1 MVHKTGL
8 EDYYVVRNQKKL
20 RFGYTTGS
28 CAAGAARG
36 AAELLLGEDEIGEA
50 ELMTPKGILL
60 HLELLDMKRD
70 ENAASCAV
78 RKDAGD
84 DPDTTN
90 GILVYAKV
98 EKFQIRSDME
108 DRIVIDGG
116 TGVGR
121 VTKPG
126 LSQKIGEAAIN
137 PVPRAMILQAVE
149 EIADRYHYEGGLKVT
164 ISVPEGEKI
173 ARKTFNPRLGIVG
186 GISILGTSG
195 IVEPM
200 SEKALIDSIRVEM
213 SQHAAM
219 GEQYMLVTPGN
230 YGADYL
236 REHMALPFEKN
247 IKCSN
252 YVGETIDMAVD
263 MGVKGILFISH
274 IGKFVKVAAGI
285 MNTHSHSA
293 DARMEV
299 LCANAIRA
307 GGDLACA
314 RSILQ
319 CNTTDEA
326 LRVLDE
332 NHILRETMKEI
343 TDRIQ
348 FYLDHRSYQQILLGA
363 VIFSNEYGY
372 LGQTEHAA
380 ELINKIISNS
390 FFIEDIHLLTDRTV
404 DAWVSCVKT
413 YCCLSFCLCILDHTD
428 HFFQCH
434 FGTVMDRA
442 YILAVFE
449 KLRIHKRSCIDD
461 NVSLLKILFSSDCDK
476 IREQMDILDEKG
488 IAYDYCPGVSAFCGA
503 ASALNLEYTLPEIS
517 QSVIITRMEGRT
529 PVPSK
534 ESIQSF
540 AAHQATMVVFL
551 STGMLEELS
560 RRLIEGGYT
569 KDTPAAIVYKATW
582 PDEKKFVC
590 TVGTLAQTAAENN
603 ITKTALMIIGDSV
616 KAAQYDRSKLYD
628 PGFTTEFR
636 EATK

>member
-1 MVHKTGL
+1 MVQKNGL
-8 EDYYVVRNQKKL
+8 EDYYVIRNQKKL

-36 AAELLLGEDEIGEA
+36 AARLLLGEDEISEV

-60 HLELLDMKRD
+60 HLEILDRKRS

-90 GILVYAKV
+90 GILVYAEV
-98 EKFQIRSDME
+98 EKFLIRSDME

-116 TGVGR
+116 IGVGR

-126 LSQKIGEAAIN
+126 LSQKVGEAAIN

-149 EIADRYHYEGGLKVT
+149 EIADQYHYEGGLKVT

-213 SQHAAM
+213 TQHAAV

-236 REHMALPFEKN
+236 REHMELPFEKN

-299 LCANAIRA
+299 LCSNAIRA

-332 NHILRETMKEI
+332 NHILKETMKEV

-372 LGQTEHAA
+372 LGQTANAA
-380 ELINKIISNS
+380 ELIEKIS
-390 FFIEDIHLLTDRTV
+390 
-404 DAWVSCVKT
+404 
-413 YCCLSFCLCILDHTD
+413 
-428 HFFQCH
+428 
-434 FGTVMDRA
+434 
-442 YILAVFE
+442 
-449 KLRIHKRSCIDD
+449 
-461 NVSLLKILFSSDCDK
+461 
-476 IREQMDILDEKG
+476 KG
-488 IAYDYCPGVSAFCGA
+488 ERD
-503 ASALNLEYTLPEIS
+503 
-517 QSVIITRMEGRT
+517 
-529 PVPSK
+529 
-534 ESIQSF
+534 
-540 AAHQATMVVFL
+540 
-551 STGMLEELS
+551 
-560 RRLIEGGYT
+560 
-569 KDTPAAIVYKATW
+569 
-582 PDEKKFVC
+582 
-590 TVGTLAQTAAENN
+590 
-603 ITKTALMIIGDSV
+603 
-616 KAAQYDRSKLYD
+616 
-628 PGFTTEFR
+628 
-636 EATK
+636 

>member
-1 MVHKTGL
+1 MVQKNGL
-8 EDYYVVRNQKKL
+8 EDYYVIRNQKKL

-36 AAELLLGEDEIGEA
+36 AVRLLLGEDEISEV

-60 HLELLDMKRD
+60 HLEILDRKRS

-98 EKFQIRSDME
+98 EKFLIRSDME

-116 TGVGR
+116 IGVGR

-126 LSQKIGEAAIN
+126 LSQKVGEAAIN

-149 EIADRYHYEGGLKVT
+149 EIADQYHYEGGLKVT

-200 SEKALIDSIRVEM
+200 SEKALIDSIRVEVT
-213 SQHAAM
+213 QHAAM

-236 REHMALPFEKN
+236 REHMELPFEKN

-274 IGKFVKVAAGI
+274 IGKFVTVAAGI

-299 LCANAIRA
+299 LCSNAIRA

-332 NHILRETMKEI
+332 NHILKETMKEI

-372 LGQTEHAA
+372 LGQTANAA
-380 ELINKIISNS
+380 ELI
-390 FFIEDIHLLTDRTV
+390 
-404 DAWVSCVKT
+404 
-413 YCCLSFCLCILDHTD
+413 
-428 HFFQCH
+428 
-434 FGTVMDRA
+434 
-442 YILAVFE
+442 
-449 KLRIHKRSCIDD
+449 
-461 NVSLLKILFSSDCDK
+461 DK
-476 IREQMDILDEKG
+476 ISKGEK
-488 IAYDYCPGVSAFCGA
+488 
-503 ASALNLEYTLPEIS
+503 E
-517 QSVIITRMEGRT
+517 
-529 PVPSK
+529 
-534 ESIQSF
+534 
-540 AAHQATMVVFL
+540 
-551 STGMLEELS
+551 
-560 RRLIEGGYT
+560 
-569 KDTPAAIVYKATW
+569 
-582 PDEKKFVC
+582 
-590 TVGTLAQTAAENN
+590 
-603 ITKTALMIIGDSV
+603 
-616 KAAQYDRSKLYD
+616 
-628 PGFTTEFR
+628 
-636 EATK
+636 

>member
-1 MVHKTGL
+1 MVQKNGL
-8 EDYYVVRNQKKL
+8 EDYYVIRNQKKL

-36 AAELLLGEDEIGEA
+36 AARLLLGEDEISEV

-60 HLELLDMKRD
+60 HLEILDRKRS

-98 EKFQIRSDME
+98 EKFLIRSDME

-116 TGVGR
+116 IGVGR

-126 LSQKIGEAAIN
+126 LSQKVGEAAIN

-149 EIADRYHYEGGLKVT
+149 EIADQYHYEGGLKVT

-213 SQHAAM
+213 TQHAAM

-236 REHMALPFEKN
+236 REHMELPFEKN

-299 LCANAIRA
+299 LCSNAIRA

-332 NHILRETMKEI
+332 NHILKETMKEI

-372 LGQTEHAA
+372 LGQTANAA
-380 ELINKIISNS
+380 ELIKKI
-390 FFIEDIHLLTDRTV
+390 
-404 DAWVSCVKT
+404 
-413 YCCLSFCLCILDHTD
+413 
-428 HFFQCH
+428 
-434 FGTVMDRA
+434 
-442 YILAVFE
+442 
-449 KLRIHKRSCIDD
+449 
-461 NVSLLKILFSSDCDK
+461 
-476 IREQMDILDEKG
+476 
-488 IAYDYCPGVSAFCGA
+488 
-503 ASALNLEYTLPEIS
+503 
-517 QSVIITRMEGRT
+517 
-529 PVPSK
+529 SK
-534 ESIQSF
+534 
-540 AAHQATMVVFL
+540 
-551 STGMLEELS
+551 
-560 RRLIEGGYT
+560 
-569 KDTPAAIVYKATW
+569 
-582 PDEKKFVC
+582 
-590 TVGTLAQTAAENN
+590 
-603 ITKTALMIIGDSV
+603 
-616 KAAQYDRSKLYD
+616 
-628 PGFTTEFR
+628 
-636 EATK
+636 

>member
-28 CAAGAARG
+28 CAAGASRG
-36 AAELLLGEDEIGEA
+36 AAELLLGADEIREV

-60 HLELLDMKRD
+60 HLELLDIQRD
-70 ENAASCAV
+70 DNAVSCAV

-98 EKFQIRSDME
+98 EKFLIRSDME

-116 TGVGR
+116 IGVGR

-164 ISVPEGEKI
+164 ISVPEGETI
-173 ARKTFNPRLGIVG
+173 AKKTFNPRLGIVG

-236 REHMALPFEKN
+236 REHMELPFEKN

-299 LCANAIRA
+299 LCSNAIRA
-307 GGDLACA
+307 GGDLVCA
-314 RSILQ
+314 RSVLQ

-326 LRVLDE
+326 LRVLDK

-372 LGQTEHAA
+372 LGQTANAA
-380 ELINKIISNS
+380 ELI
-390 FFIEDIHLLTDRTV
+390 
-404 DAWVSCVKT
+404 
-413 YCCLSFCLCILDHTD
+413 
-428 HFFQCH
+428 
-434 FGTVMDRA
+434 
-442 YILAVFE
+442 
-449 KLRIHKRSCIDD
+449 
-461 NVSLLKILFSSDCDK
+461 DK
-476 IREQMDILDEKG
+476 ISKG
-488 IAYDYCPGVSAFCGA
+488 ER
-503 ASALNLEYTLPEIS
+503 N
-517 QSVIITRMEGRT
+517 
-529 PVPSK
+529 
-534 ESIQSF
+534 
-540 AAHQATMVVFL
+540 
-551 STGMLEELS
+551 
-560 RRLIEGGYT
+560 
-569 KDTPAAIVYKATW
+569 
-582 PDEKKFVC
+582 
-590 TVGTLAQTAAENN
+590 
-603 ITKTALMIIGDSV
+603 
-616 KAAQYDRSKLYD
+616 
-628 PGFTTEFR
+628 
-636 EATK
+636 

>member
-36 AAELLLGEDEIGEA
+36 AAELLLGEDEIEEA

-90 GILVYAKV
+90 GILVYAKI

-173 ARKTFNPRLGIVG
+173 ARKTFNPRLGLVG

-252 YVGETIDMAVD
+252 YVGETIDMAID

-380 ELINKIISNS
+380 ELINKI
-390 FFIEDIHLLTDRTV
+390 
-404 DAWVSCVKT
+404 
-413 YCCLSFCLCILDHTD
+413 
-428 HFFQCH
+428 
-434 FGTVMDRA
+434 
-442 YILAVFE
+442 
-449 KLRIHKRSCIDD
+449 
-461 NVSLLKILFSSDCDK
+461 
-476 IREQMDILDEKG
+476 
-488 IAYDYCPGVSAFCGA
+488 
-503 ASALNLEYTLPEIS
+503 
-517 QSVIITRMEGRT
+517 
-529 PVPSK
+529 SK
-534 ESIQSF
+534 
-540 AAHQATMVVFL
+540 
-551 STGMLEELS
+551 
-560 RRLIEGGYT
+560 
-569 KDTPAAIVYKATW
+569 
-582 PDEKKFVC
+582 
-590 TVGTLAQTAAENN
+590 
-603 ITKTALMIIGDSV
+603 GDS
-616 KAAQYDRSKLYD
+616 
-628 PGFTTEFR
+628 E
-636 EATK
+636 

>member
-149 EIADRYHYEGGLKVT
+149 EIADRYHYDGGLKVT

-380 ELINKIISNS
+380 ELINKISKG
-390 FFIEDIHLLTDRTV
+390 DR
-404 DAWVSCVKT
+404 
-413 YCCLSFCLCILDHTD
+413 
-428 HFFQCH
+428 
-434 FGTVMDRA
+434 
-442 YILAVFE
+442 E
-449 KLRIHKRSCIDD
+449 
-461 NVSLLKILFSSDCDK
+461 
-476 IREQMDILDEKG
+476 
-488 IAYDYCPGVSAFCGA
+488 
-503 ASALNLEYTLPEIS
+503 
-517 QSVIITRMEGRT
+517 
-529 PVPSK
+529 
-534 ESIQSF
+534 
-540 AAHQATMVVFL
+540 
-551 STGMLEELS
+551 
-560 RRLIEGGYT
+560 
-569 KDTPAAIVYKATW
+569 
-582 PDEKKFVC
+582 
-590 TVGTLAQTAAENN
+590 
-603 ITKTALMIIGDSV
+603 
-616 KAAQYDRSKLYD
+616 
-628 PGFTTEFR
+628 
-636 EATK
+636 

>member
-1 MVHKTGL
+1 MVQKNGL
-8 EDYYVVRNQKKL
+8 EDYYVIRNQKKL

-36 AAELLLGEDEIGEA
+36 AARLLLGEDEISEV

-60 HLELLDMKRD
+60 HLEILDRKRS

-98 EKFQIRSDME
+98 EKFLIRSDME

-116 TGVGR
+116 IGVGR

-126 LSQKIGEAAIN
+126 LSQKVGEAAIN

-149 EIADRYHYEGGLKVT
+149 EIADQYHYEGGLKVT

-213 SQHAAM
+213 TQHAAM

-236 REHMALPFEKN
+236 REHMELPFEKN

-380 ELINKIISNS
+380 ELINKISKG
-390 FFIEDIHLLTDRTV
+390 DR
-404 DAWVSCVKT
+404 
-413 YCCLSFCLCILDHTD
+413 
-428 HFFQCH
+428 
-434 FGTVMDRA
+434 
-442 YILAVFE
+442 E
-449 KLRIHKRSCIDD
+449 
-461 NVSLLKILFSSDCDK
+461 
-476 IREQMDILDEKG
+476 
-488 IAYDYCPGVSAFCGA
+488 
-503 ASALNLEYTLPEIS
+503 
-517 QSVIITRMEGRT
+517 
-529 PVPSK
+529 
-534 ESIQSF
+534 
-540 AAHQATMVVFL
+540 
-551 STGMLEELS
+551 
-560 RRLIEGGYT
+560 
-569 KDTPAAIVYKATW
+569 
-582 PDEKKFVC
+582 
-590 TVGTLAQTAAENN
+590 
-603 ITKTALMIIGDSV
+603 
-616 KAAQYDRSKLYD
+616 
-628 PGFTTEFR
+628 
-636 EATK
+636 

>member
-36 AAELLLGEDEIGEA
+36 AAELLLGEDEIEEA

-60 HLELLDMKRD
+60 HLELLDIKRD

-186 GISILGTSG
+186 CISILGTSG

-380 ELINKIISNS
+380 ELINKISKG
-390 FFIEDIHLLTDRTV
+390 DR
-404 DAWVSCVKT
+404 
-413 YCCLSFCLCILDHTD
+413 
-428 HFFQCH
+428 
-434 FGTVMDRA
+434 
-442 YILAVFE
+442 E
-449 KLRIHKRSCIDD
+449 
-461 NVSLLKILFSSDCDK
+461 
-476 IREQMDILDEKG
+476 
-488 IAYDYCPGVSAFCGA
+488 
-503 ASALNLEYTLPEIS
+503 
-517 QSVIITRMEGRT
+517 
-529 PVPSK
+529 
-534 ESIQSF
+534 
-540 AAHQATMVVFL
+540 
-551 STGMLEELS
+551 
-560 RRLIEGGYT
+560 
-569 KDTPAAIVYKATW
+569 
-582 PDEKKFVC
+582 
-590 TVGTLAQTAAENN
+590 
-603 ITKTALMIIGDSV
+603 
-616 KAAQYDRSKLYD
+616 
-628 PGFTTEFR
+628 
-636 EATK
+636 

>member
-8 EDYYVVRNQKKL
+8 EDYYVVRKQKKL

-36 AAELLLGEDEIGEA
+36 AAELLLGEDEIGEV

-380 ELINKIISNS
+380 ELINKISKG
-390 FFIEDIHLLTDRTV
+390 DR
-404 DAWVSCVKT
+404 
-413 YCCLSFCLCILDHTD
+413 
-428 HFFQCH
+428 
-434 FGTVMDRA
+434 
-442 YILAVFE
+442 E
-449 KLRIHKRSCIDD
+449 
-461 NVSLLKILFSSDCDK
+461 
-476 IREQMDILDEKG
+476 
-488 IAYDYCPGVSAFCGA
+488 
-503 ASALNLEYTLPEIS
+503 
-517 QSVIITRMEGRT
+517 
-529 PVPSK
+529 
-534 ESIQSF
+534 
-540 AAHQATMVVFL
+540 
-551 STGMLEELS
+551 
-560 RRLIEGGYT
+560 
-569 KDTPAAIVYKATW
+569 
-582 PDEKKFVC
+582 
-590 TVGTLAQTAAENN
+590 
-603 ITKTALMIIGDSV
+603 
-616 KAAQYDRSKLYD
+616 
-628 PGFTTEFR
+628 
-636 EATK
+636 

>member
-1 MVHKTGL
+1 MVQKNGL
-8 EDYYVVRNQKKL
+8 EDYYVIRNQKKL

-36 AAELLLGEDEIGEA
+36 AVRLLLGEDEISEV

-60 HLELLDMKRD
+60 HLEILDRKRS

-98 EKFQIRSDME
+98 EKFLIRSDME

-116 TGVGR
+116 IGVGR

-126 LSQKIGEAAIN
+126 LSQKVGEAAIN

-149 EIADRYHYEGGLKVT
+149 EIADQYHYEGGLKVT

-213 SQHAAM
+213 TQHAAM

-236 REHMALPFEKN
+236 REHMELPFEKN

-299 LCANAIRA
+299 LCSNAIRA

-332 NHILRETMKEI
+332 NHILKETMKEI

-372 LGQTEHAA
+372 LGQTATAA
-380 ELINKIISNS
+380 ELI
-390 FFIEDIHLLTDRTV
+390 
-404 DAWVSCVKT
+404 
-413 YCCLSFCLCILDHTD
+413 
-428 HFFQCH
+428 
-434 FGTVMDRA
+434 
-442 YILAVFE
+442 
-449 KLRIHKRSCIDD
+449 
-461 NVSLLKILFSSDCDK
+461 DK
-476 IREQMDILDEKG
+476 ISKGEK
-488 IAYDYCPGVSAFCGA
+488 
-503 ASALNLEYTLPEIS
+503 E
-517 QSVIITRMEGRT
+517 
-529 PVPSK
+529 
-534 ESIQSF
+534 
-540 AAHQATMVVFL
+540 
-551 STGMLEELS
+551 
-560 RRLIEGGYT
+560 
-569 KDTPAAIVYKATW
+569 
-582 PDEKKFVC
+582 
-590 TVGTLAQTAAENN
+590 
-603 ITKTALMIIGDSV
+603 
-616 KAAQYDRSKLYD
+616 
-628 PGFTTEFR
+628 
-636 EATK
+636 

>member
-307 GGDLACA
+307 GGNLACA

-380 ELINKIISNS
+380 ELINKISKG
-390 FFIEDIHLLTDRTV
+390 DR
-404 DAWVSCVKT
+404 
-413 YCCLSFCLCILDHTD
+413 
-428 HFFQCH
+428 
-434 FGTVMDRA
+434 
-442 YILAVFE
+442 E
-449 KLRIHKRSCIDD
+449 
-461 NVSLLKILFSSDCDK
+461 
-476 IREQMDILDEKG
+476 
-488 IAYDYCPGVSAFCGA
+488 
-503 ASALNLEYTLPEIS
+503 
-517 QSVIITRMEGRT
+517 
-529 PVPSK
+529 
-534 ESIQSF
+534 
-540 AAHQATMVVFL
+540 
-551 STGMLEELS
+551 
-560 RRLIEGGYT
+560 
-569 KDTPAAIVYKATW
+569 
-582 PDEKKFVC
+582 
-590 TVGTLAQTAAENN
+590 
-603 ITKTALMIIGDSV
+603 
-616 KAAQYDRSKLYD
+616 
-628 PGFTTEFR
+628 
-636 EATK
+636 

>member
-36 AAELLLGEDEIGEA
+36 AAELLLGEDEIEEA

-60 HLELLDMKRD
+60 HLELLDIKRD

-200 SEKALIDSIRVEM
+200 SEKALIDSIWVEM

-380 ELINKIISNS
+380 ELINKISKG
-390 FFIEDIHLLTDRTV
+390 DR
-404 DAWVSCVKT
+404 
-413 YCCLSFCLCILDHTD
+413 
-428 HFFQCH
+428 
-434 FGTVMDRA
+434 
-442 YILAVFE
+442 E
-449 KLRIHKRSCIDD
+449 
-461 NVSLLKILFSSDCDK
+461 
-476 IREQMDILDEKG
+476 
-488 IAYDYCPGVSAFCGA
+488 
-503 ASALNLEYTLPEIS
+503 
-517 QSVIITRMEGRT
+517 
-529 PVPSK
+529 
-534 ESIQSF
+534 
-540 AAHQATMVVFL
+540 
-551 STGMLEELS
+551 
-560 RRLIEGGYT
+560 
-569 KDTPAAIVYKATW
+569 
-582 PDEKKFVC
+582 
-590 TVGTLAQTAAENN
+590 
-603 ITKTALMIIGDSV
+603 
-616 KAAQYDRSKLYD
+616 
-628 PGFTTEFR
+628 
-636 EATK
+636 

>member
-1 MVHKTGL
+1 MVQKNGL
-8 EDYYVVRNQKKL
+8 EDYYVIRNQKKL

-36 AAELLLGEDEIGEA
+36 AARLLLGEDEISEV

-60 HLELLDMKRD
+60 HLEILDRKRS

-98 EKFQIRSDME
+98 EKFLIRSDME

-116 TGVGR
+116 IGVGR

-149 EIADRYHYEGGLKVT
+149 EIADQYHYEGGLKVT

-213 SQHAAM
+213 TQHAAM

-230 YGADYL
+230 CGADYL
-236 REHMALPFEKN
+236 REHMELPFEKN

-299 LCANAIRA
+299 LCSNAIRA

-332 NHILRETMKEI
+332 NHILKETMKEI

-372 LGQTEHAA
+372 LGQTANAA
-380 ELINKIISNS
+380 ELI
-390 FFIEDIHLLTDRTV
+390 
-404 DAWVSCVKT
+404 
-413 YCCLSFCLCILDHTD
+413 
-428 HFFQCH
+428 
-434 FGTVMDRA
+434 
-442 YILAVFE
+442 
-449 KLRIHKRSCIDD
+449 
-461 NVSLLKILFSSDCDK
+461 DK
-476 IREQMDILDEKG
+476 ISKGEK
-488 IAYDYCPGVSAFCGA
+488 
-503 ASALNLEYTLPEIS
+503 E
-517 QSVIITRMEGRT
+517 
-529 PVPSK
+529 
-534 ESIQSF
+534 
-540 AAHQATMVVFL
+540 
-551 STGMLEELS
+551 
-560 RRLIEGGYT
+560 
-569 KDTPAAIVYKATW
+569 
-582 PDEKKFVC
+582 
-590 TVGTLAQTAAENN
+590 
-603 ITKTALMIIGDSV
+603 
-616 KAAQYDRSKLYD
+616 
-628 PGFTTEFR
+628 
-636 EATK
+636 